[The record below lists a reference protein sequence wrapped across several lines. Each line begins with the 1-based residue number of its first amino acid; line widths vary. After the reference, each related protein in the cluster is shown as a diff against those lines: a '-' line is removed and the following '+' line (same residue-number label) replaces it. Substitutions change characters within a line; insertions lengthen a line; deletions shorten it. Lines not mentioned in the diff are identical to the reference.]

1 MRKGLALLG
10 MFWGDLH
17 DVLKFGSLAQDDT
30 PGIYLPARFADH
42 CGLAVVDTSKK
53 RLLSAGAGGSEED

>member
-1 MRKGLALLG
+1 